1 MENIDL
7 STARAVKMQEL
18 WNLLIDNG
26 YRLVKVITED
36 ETANPATNP
45 AYETSDPILER
56 EIREAYRRAELVRL
70 ESDVNNPRLVSEL
83 KRWRFEKA
91 RAANVPSYL
100 ILNNRTLLYIAY
112 HKPATMDEL
121 LSIPGFGPVKADN
134 YGTAILEIVA
144 RNRAQ
149 A

>member
-7 STARAVKMQEL
+7 TTARAVKMQEL

-26 YRLVKVITED
+26 YRLVKVITDDTSDTKE
-36 ETANPATNP
+36 EP
-45 AYETSDPILER
+45 SDPILER

-70 ESDVNNPRLVSEL
+70 ESDVNNPQMVSEL
-83 KRWRFEKA
+83 KRWRYTKA
-91 RAANVPSYL
+91 QQANLPSYFV
-100 ILNNRTLLYIAY
+100 LNNRTLLYIAF

-134 YGTAILEIVA
+134 YGSEILEIVS
-144 RNRAQ
+144 RNRKM
-149 A
+149 